1 MKKRIL
7 SALLALTLAG
17 SVCACAA
24 KDEPT
29 QPATEAATA
38 PTEAAAPA
46 AEAFTKDKKGATEF
60 TRQINENVYQLLDFN
75 DKQEE
80 AFATRGFITAPDS
93 LQIAGSN
100 GNIVFNQ
107 DAYDFVRDTEA
118 PDSANPSLWRNTQ
131 LNAYYGLFE
140 VQEGI
145 YQVRGYDLSN
155 LTFVKSDNG
164 WIILDCLA
172 TENTARAA
180 LELFESQ
187 MGEANIVAV
196 IISHAH
202 VDHYGGIRG
211 LISEEDAA
219 DPSLPLDA
227 QIASGKTAIIVPQG
241 FEEAVMSE
249 NVFVGT
255 AMKRRSIYQYGS
267 SLQKGPQGSL
277 SVGIGLGVSQ
287 DGIGYINP
295 TFEVTEAVF
304 ETAIDGVRAIFQ
316 LTPDTESPAEMN
328 TYFPDQKALWM
339 AENCTASMHNLY
351 TLRGAQVRDASA
363 WARYITEAQT
373 LFGEEAEVVFQ
384 SHNWPHWG
392 NALIQEYMTNTA
404 AVYKFIHDQTLL
416 YINEGYTSTEIAD
429 MIQLPEALEKVWY
442 TRQYYGTLKHNVKAV
457 YQKYMGWY
465 DANPVNLDELTPT
478 EYAQNLVRYL
488 GDPDKVLELAREDY
502 EKGEYQWV
510 AQITNAL
517 VYADPENTQARYL
530 CADALE
536 QLGYQAE
543 SGAWRNAYLVGAFE
557 LRNGTDLYPPT
568 EIVGAGTTAQS
579 MSAQNTLDY
588 MGIMM
593 DTEQLADES
602 FLVNLVLTDDQ
613 NYLLKIH
620 HGVLLYYP
628 GQQSDEAAFTITTRR
643 AGVLAIAAKNTDLIA
658 KLVTVEGDEALY
670 RKLCDSMVKL
680 SLYFNIIEP

>member
-1 MKKRIL
+1 MKKRLL

-80 AFATRGFITAPDS
+80 EFATHGFITAPDS

-107 DAYDFVRDTEA
+107 DAYDFVRGTEA

-211 LISEEDAA
+211 LISEEDVA

-287 DGIGYINP
+287 DGVGYINP

-416 YINEGYTSTEIAD
+416 YVNEGYTSTEIAD

-593 DTEQLADES
+593 DTEKLADES